1 MPKPITKLIHEYL
14 RHDKKFPHVWCPG
27 CGNGIVLG
35 GLIRAIDAL
44 GLSKDQVV
52 LVSGIGCSGR
62 MSVYVD
68 FNTLH
73 TTHGR
78 ALTFATGIKLV
89 RPELTVIVVMG
100 DGDAL
105 SIGGNHLIHAARRNI
120 DINTII
126 VNNQIYGMTG
136 GQFSSTTPY
145 GAYATT
151 APYGNIEH
159 AFPISELAVV
169 AGASFVARATVY
181 HAQLLEGMIEAAIKK
196 RGFSLVEVISTCPTQ
211 FGRKNKLPD
220 PVTMMRYLKE
230 NSIKKEKA
238 DSMSPEEKKDKFIIG
253 ILADIDKPVYMEDY
267 LQMREKSRP

>member
-35 GLIRAIDAL
+35 GLIRAIDAV

-105 SIGGNHLIHAARRNI
+105 SIGGNHLIHAARRNL
-120 DINTII
+120 DINAII

-159 AFPISELAVV
+159 AFPISELAMV

-196 RGFSLVEVISTCPTQ
+196 KGFSLVEVISTCPTQ

-220 PVTMMRYLKE
+220 PVTMMNYLKE

-238 DSMSPEEKKDKFIIG
+238 DSMGPEEKKDKFIIG
-253 ILADIDKPVYMEDY
+253 VLADIDKPVYMEDY
-267 LQMREKSRP
+267 LQMREKSRS

>member
-1 MPKPITKLIHEYL
+1 MAKPITKLIHEYL

-44 GLSKDQVV
+44 NLSKDQVV

-89 RPELTVIVVMG
+89 KPELTVIVVMG

-105 SIGGNHLIHAARRNI
+105 SIGGNHLIHAARRNV
-120 DINTII
+120 DITAII

-159 AFPISELAVV
+159 AFSISELAVV
-169 AGASFVARATVY
+169 AGASYVARATVY
-181 HAQLLEGMIEAAIKK
+181 HAQLLETVIEGALKK
-196 RGFSLVEVISTCPTQ
+196 KGFSLVEVISTCPTQ
-211 FGRKNKLPD
+211 FGRKNKLSD
-220 PVTMMRYLKE
+220 PVAMMKYLKE
-230 NSIKKEKA
+230 NSVKKERA
-238 DSMSPEEKKDKFIIG
+238 ETMTALELRDKFVIG
-253 ILADIDKPVYMEDY
+253 VLADIEKPVYMEDY
-267 LQMREKSRP
+267 FRVKEKSRS

>member
-1 MPKPITKLIHEYL
+1 MKKPITKLIHEYL

-35 GLIRAIDAL
+35 GLIRAIDAV

-89 RPELTVIVVMG
+89 KPELTVVVVMG

-105 SIGGNHLIHAARRNI
+105 SIGGNHLIHAARRNV
-120 DINTII
+120 DINAII

-151 APYGNIEH
+151 SPYGNIEH

-181 HAQLLEGMIEAAIKK
+181 HAQLLEGMIEAALKK
-196 RGFSLVEVISTCPTQ
+196 RGFSLVEVISTCPVQ
-211 FGRKNKLPD
+211 YGRRNKLAD
-220 PVTMMRYLKE
+220 PVAMMTYLKE
-230 NSIKKEKA
+230 NSVKKEKA
-238 DSMSPEEKKDKFIIG
+238 DTMDPKEIKDKFVIG
-253 ILADIDKPVYMEDY
+253 ILADVEKPVYMEDY
-267 LQMREKSRP
+267 LQVKEKSKS